1 MFVLGLILF
10 IASIVILIYC
20 SKKYFHYKVANLE
33 IELENTIRLEE
44 KRQNTET
51 CLKLEEDLRKLS
63 KQYEDETKKIQNLH
77 KLSAEL
83 IDTAK
88 SSYEKYCET
97 LENEYK
103 QKEKEYETI
112 GNSIAKAYDDLQ
124 EHFMKQLEET
134 KKELDKMRATHAAAI
149 EAQIKEK
156 EIEENTDFYCL
167 KISNDEL
174 ADIHT
179 LERVKPKLNQ
189 PRILCMLIW
198 STYFQKPMTSLCN
211 NVLGTEDTC
220 GIYKITNQLNKMCY
234 VGQSVDVAKRWK
246 DHAKC
251 GLGIDT
257 PANNKLYKAMQEEG
271 LENFSWELLEQC
283 KKEELNEKEKFYIGL
298 YQSDKYG
305 YNSNKRCWLK
315 HRLLFFIKKY
325 NII

>member
-1 MFVLGLILF
+1 MFVIGLIFFIISIIILF
-10 IASIVILIYC
+10 YC
-20 SKKYFHYKVANLE
+20 NKKYFHYKKINHE
-33 IELENTIRLEE
+33 IELENLKRLEE
-44 KRQNTET
+44 KQQATEE
-51 CLKLEEDLRKLS
+51 CILLEKDLKKLS
-63 KQYEDETKKIQNLH
+63 EQYQNETEKIQNLH
-77 KLSAEL
+77 KISSEL

-88 SSYEKYCET
+88 NSYEKYCET
-97 LENEYK
+97 LESEYK
-103 QKEKEYETI
+103 QKEKEYDAI
-112 GNSIAKAYDDLQ
+112 GKSIAKAYDDLQ
-124 EHFMKQLEET
+124 EQLMKQLAET

-211 NVLGTEDTC
+211 NVLGVEDIC

-234 VGQSVDVAKRWK
+234 IGQSVDIAKRWK

-257 PANNKLYKAMQEEG
+257 PAKNKLYKAMQEEG
-271 LENFSWELLEQC
+271 LENFSWELLEKC
-283 KKEELNEKEKFYIGL
+283 SKEELNEKEKFYIDL

-315 HRLLFFIKKY
+315 HRLLFFY
-325 NII
+325 